1 MTAKLPSP
9 YKLHATNYKAKRVSF
24 FCRKSGMNGMGAD
37 HFFHPDDVIP
47 TVEFVAAVVETAD
60 QGVAKALMEV
70 QAAVGDIRVLVVT
83 GYGNA
88 GVDVEYSH
96 GFQGFFQ
103 GLVQLAANAVF
114 TGVYID
120 VDARFNGPGIGF
132 TAIECMSIGITDDL
146 AVYFGTK

>member
-1 MTAKLPSP
+1 
-9 YKLHATNYKAKRVSF
+9 
-24 FCRKSGMNGMGAD
+24 MNGMGTD

-70 QAAVGDIRVLVVT
+70 QAAVGDIRVLIIT

-103 GLVQLAANAVF
+103 GFVQLAANSMF
-114 TGVYID
+114 TNVYID
-120 VDARFNGPGIGF
+120 VNARFHRPGVGF
-132 TAIECMSIGITDDL
+132 TALKCMGIGITDDL
-146 AVYFGTK
+146 AV

>member
-1 MTAKLPSP
+1 
-9 YKLHATNYKAKRVSF
+9 
-24 FCRKSGMNGMGAD
+24 MNGMGTD

-70 QAAVGDIRVLVVT
+70 QAAVGDIRVLIIT

-96 GFQGFFQ
+96 GFQGFFCF
-103 GLVQLAANAVF
+103 LIILILIC
-114 TGVYID
+114 T
-120 VDARFNGPGIGF
+120 
-132 TAIECMSIGITDDL
+132 CIT
-146 AVYFGTK
+146 